1 MKKFWNINCMD
12 LQKAG
17 RRLPICLIGAI
28 VFAIQS
34 IGYTAPSFAQKK
46 ATSSTYRQQE
56 REKRSRIYEKYE
68 YKRFTYKPFVQGKTP
83 RTELITLSPTSE
95 KVRFRKYMADSHS
108 GLRFYEFRTCIRCH
122 PKQARNLHR
131 IRAKITCRQCHGEE
145 PIAGNSHYNSSMHPR
160 RRYVLVC
167 AKCHEG
173 SSPSFATYVVHEPIP
188 IAKTTQKAFPLLFYC
203 VWAMVAIA
211 VGTFAA
217 FLPHTFLWGLRE
229 FISGV
234 GLADFKDLQSRKRRQ
249 NEKD

>member
-1 MKKFWNINCMD
+1 MD

-17 RRLPICLIGAI
+17 RRFPICLMGTI

-34 IGYTAPSFAQKK
+34 IGYPAPSFARKEV
-46 ATSSTYRQQE
+46 TSSTYRKQE
-56 REKRSRIYEKYE
+56 SDRRSKIYEKHE
-68 YKRFTYKPFVQGKTP
+68 YKRHTYKPFVQTKAPGTA
-83 RTELITLSPTSE
+83 LITPAPTAE
-95 KVRFRKYMADSHS
+95 KVLFRKYMADSHW
-108 GLRFYEFRTCIRCH
+108 GLLFYKDRTCIRCH

-131 IRAKITCRQCHGEE
+131 IRAKITCRQCHGED
-145 PIAGNSHYNSSMHPR
+145 PIAGNSHYNSLMHPR

-217 FLPHTFLWGLRE
+217 FLHHTLLWGLRE

-234 GLADFKDLQSRKRRQ
+234 GLADFKDLQSRKI
-249 NEKD
+249 